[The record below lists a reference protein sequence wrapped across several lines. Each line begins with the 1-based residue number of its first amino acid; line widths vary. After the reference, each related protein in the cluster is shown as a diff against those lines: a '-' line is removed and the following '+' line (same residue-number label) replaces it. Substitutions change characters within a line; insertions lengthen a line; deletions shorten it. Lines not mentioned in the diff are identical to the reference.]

1 LSINGRGFTIS
12 WGQVSEIL
20 TCFMAFLAF
29 FVLENVKKMG
39 YFGLKLGVLEQKWI
53 FLVFLLIFLHF
64 YSFFPVFT
72 HFFTHFSPVF
82 TQFYPIFTLFSGFF
96 GIFHPFFAHF
106 RPFSLIKKRSFP
118 GVRN

>member
-72 HFFTHFSPVF
+72 HFYSFFTRFH
-82 TQFYPIFTLFSGFF
+82 PIFTLFSGFF
-96 GIFHPFFAHF
+96 GTFHPFFAHF